1 MGIKIMG
8 NASKIFW
15 VYIAYM
21 VITVVLIGLFG
32 DLFSQLVNVE
42 GKLALGGSE
51 VLEVLA
57 YSESGPVTGTNPTVI
72 E

>member
-32 DLFSQLVNVE
+32 KILPDQTAPTA
-42 GKLALGGSE
+42 GRRADHAK
-51 VLEVLA
+51 
-57 YSESGPVTGTNPTVI
+57 TGRQRARSN
-72 E
+72 